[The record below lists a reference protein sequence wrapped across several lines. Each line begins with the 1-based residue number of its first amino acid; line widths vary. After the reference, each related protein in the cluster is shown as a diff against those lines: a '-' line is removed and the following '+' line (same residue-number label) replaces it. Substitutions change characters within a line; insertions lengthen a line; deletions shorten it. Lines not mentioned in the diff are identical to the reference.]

1 MSADHRRELVL
12 QAATRAFAR
21 RGYNA
26 TSTDEVAREAGV
38 SQPYVVR
45 IFGTKLELF
54 LQVFERALEQVRLTF
69 EQVLDDLAAAGPG
82 SDLAG
87 GDGPV
92 GAGQER
98 LSAAYTV
105 LIRERDL
112 LQVAMHGFAAGHVP
126 RIATAARAGLGR
138 IHETLRR
145 GGWSEQEVRDFVA
158 RGMLINV
165 LLSIGAPEHAD
176 AEPALAELTR
186 ATLGEAAQ

>member
-1 MSADHRRELVL
+1 MTARMSADHRREVVL

-54 LQVFERALEQVRLTF
+54 LQVFERALEQVRRAF
-69 EQVLDDLAAAGPG
+69 VQALDDEGPAAGT
-82 SDLAG
+82 
-87 GDGPV
+87 GP
-92 GAGQER
+92 AR
-98 LSAAYTV
+98 LSAAYTALV
-105 LIRERDL
+105 RDRDL
-112 LQVAMHGFAAGHVP
+112 LQVTMHGFSAGHVP

-138 IHETLRR
+138 IHETLR
-145 GGWSEQEVRDFVA
+145 GAGWSEQEARDFVA

-165 LLSIGAPEHAD
+165 LLSIGAPEHGD
-176 AEPALAELTR
+176 SEPALAELTR
-186 ATLGEAAQ
+186 AALGEAAQ

>member
-87 GDGPV
+87 GAGPTEPV
-92 GAGQER
+92 RSG
-98 LSAAYTV
+98 SARRT
-105 LIRERDL
+105 
-112 LQVAMHGFAAGHVP
+112 P
-126 RIATAARAGLGR
+126 R
-138 IHETLRR
+138 
-145 GGWSEQEVRDFVA
+145 
-158 RGMLINV
+158 
-165 LLSIGAPEHAD
+165 
-176 AEPALAELTR
+176 
-186 ATLGEAAQ
+186 